1 MKIRLKTEEKLAD
14 VGQFFESMI
23 IVVGNALG
31 GGSGTSQP
39 EFPKADPATA
49 PRTFEELEARM
60 TAALG

>member
-1 MKIRLKTEEKLAD
+1 MKIRLKSEEKLAD
-14 VGQFFESMI
+14 TGQFFESMAI
-23 IVVGNALG
+23 IVGNALG
-31 GGSGTSQP
+31 GDTSEQT